1 MLLARI
7 ATGDT
12 SAVSPFLDQYG
23 NLVWS
28 IVRRWLRNHADIED
42 AVQEIF
48 FELWSSASRFNPA
61 LCSEAVFVM
70 IVARRRMIDRVRR
83 QSSLPRV
90 ETIADVDQ
98 VILPISDSGLSRMEI
113 VEEALL
119 AEQYLST
126 LRREEQTVLRL
137 AIHEGLTHQK
147 IAEQTGMPLGSVKS
161 SIRRGLGTLRNRLVC
176 AKLRASGG
184 DSEDRFGGGRNP
196 VLTALESYEV
206 VEAAG

>member
-42 AVQEIF
+42 VVQEIF

-70 IVARRRMIDRVRR
+70 IVARRRVIDRMRR
-83 QSSLPRV
+83 QSSVPQV
-90 ETIADVDQ
+90 ETIAHVHQ
-98 VILPISDSGLSRMEI
+98 VTLPISDSGLSRMETA
-113 VEEALL
+113 EEAML
-119 AEQYLST
+119 AEHYLST

-147 IAEQTGMPLGSVKS
+147 IAERTGMPLGSVKS
-161 SIRRGLGTLRNRLVC
+161 SIRRGLGTLRNRL
-176 AKLRASGG
+176 ASRKHQGSGG
-184 DSEDRFGGGRNP
+184 DSEDRFGGERGST
-196 VLTALESYEV
+196 LTALESYEV
-206 VEAAG
+206 VEVAG